1 MAVTSVTPQTVA
13 PQAPPGRAP
22 QISKAPEKVDK
33 PAERIAAPLPPPPQQ
48 AAPQPAPTVNTSGQK
63 IGGTINTSA

>member
-33 PAERIAAPLPPPPQQ
+33 PAQRVDAPLPAPPQQ
-48 AAPQPAPTVNTSGQK
+48 AAPQPGPTVNTSGQK